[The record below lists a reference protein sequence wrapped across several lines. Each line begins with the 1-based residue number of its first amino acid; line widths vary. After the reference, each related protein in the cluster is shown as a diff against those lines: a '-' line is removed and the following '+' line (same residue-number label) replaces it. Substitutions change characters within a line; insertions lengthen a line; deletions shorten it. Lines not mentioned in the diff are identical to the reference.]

1 MKRYDLSKIMTNA
14 HKFYKN
20 ARSKYPT
27 FGEALKKAWGMAKF
41 EVRIAEESAKMQA
54 EKEARMKEEAERKE
68 KAARESVI
76 ELARINANR
85 IMAEAYAKAGIMEME
100 AEAREAG
107 VSAEEYMGRMAETR
121 GYGNG
126 RYCGD

>member
-1 MKRYDLSKIMTNA
+1 MISKI
-14 HKFYKN
+14 
-20 ARSKYPT
+20 RKY
-27 FGEALKKAWGMAKF
+27 
-41 EVRIAEESAKMQA
+41 I
-54 EKEARMKEEAERKE
+54 KERRERKE

-76 ELARINANR
+76 ALARINANR

-100 AEAREAG
+100 AEAKKAG
-107 VSAEEYMGRMAETR
+107 VSTEEYMSRMAETR